1 MHINALSIELAQ
13 HAVMKNITFLDRL
26 MRLLLAVALVQLGY
40 FWLASPWSWLAYAA
54 SLVLLITAAIRIC
67 PLYTLLHYAPAN
79 VGKGSSVAGFVL
91 AALVMAAL
99 VGGGSYA
106 SAFFTRKIFLEDF
119 NAMNQFYKQALFQT
133 GKAQREEAVA
143 NLNQL
148 KPALAA
154 FTAKYT
160 AYRPYDLKGD
170 GQFPSDLSI
179 VAKIISD
186 VEPLVTTGDLHQAH
200 LDLEKVRPIFQDVF
214 KRNGF
219 SMLAVAL
226 VDFHDAMELVLDAAN
241 SKDTAK
247 IAELYPA
254 VSDKLKVVEAEANDD
269 EIKAIRAALDDVAST
284 AHASQ
289 LDALPAKGETLKSSF
304 VKVYLKRG

>member
-1 MHINALSIELAQ
+1 MGNIRTFDRFLRLVLGIAAL
-13 HAVMKNITFLDRL
+13 
-26 MRLLLAVALVQLGY
+26 QLGY
-40 FWLASPWSWLAYAA
+40 FWLASPWSSLAYAVA
-54 SLVLLITAAIRIC
+54 LVLFVTAAFRFC
-67 PLYTLLHYAPAN
+67 PLYRVLGIAPVAA
-79 VGKGSSVAGFVL
+79 GKTIGGLGLAITAIVL
-91 AALVMAAL
+91 AAL

-119 NAMNQFYKQALFQT
+119 NAMNHFYKQTLFLT

-160 AYRPYDLKGD
+160 AYRPYDIKGD
-170 GQFPSDLSI
+170 GQFPSDLSA

-241 SKDTAK
+241 AKDTAK

-269 EIKAIRAALDDVAST
+269 EIKAIRAALDDVLAT
-284 AHASQ
+284 AQTTQ
-289 LDALPAKGETLKSSF
+289 LDALPAKGETLKTSF